1 MFGILVSA
9 FNTVLGFLLR
19 TAVIKFII
27 FFSLYFIVQAFIPVL
42 NALLPT
48 NIDFISM
55 FNSLPD
61 SAWYFINI
69 FAVTDGIKM
78 MLSAYL
84 TRFIIRRI
92 PVIG

>member
-61 SAWYFINI
+61 S
-69 FAVTDGIKM
+69 
-78 MLSAYL
+78 
-84 TRFIIRRI
+84 
-92 PVIG
+92 